1 MTNWVTSYV
10 SWLFR
15 FRWLSL
21 LAIFAVTA
29 AGFSGLQHARF
40 KGDYRVFFGPDNPQL
55 AAHDKL
61 ERTYT
66 KADNILFIIQPAEGD
81 VFQPH
86 VLKAIKFVTEK
97 SWLLPR
103 AIRVDSITNY
113 QHVSATEDDL
123 IVADLVGDPYAMSEA
138 DLVLAKEVALHE
150 PFLAGRGISR
160 DARTTGVSTTF
171 QLPDEPGLVVPSI
184 AAAARAIQAEA
195 REQYPDIRFEISG
208 TVMLNNSFIESAQG
222 DMATLYPWMMVFLA
236 VTMLIFLRS
245 AFGALSAMIVV
256 FLSATFAYGMVSW
269 FGVAITSPSTIGY
282 VIILTVAI
290 ADSIHVMITMLAQ
303 MRIGVG
309 KREAISESLRINM
322 QPVFLTT
329 LTTAIGF
336 LSLNFSDSPPLSDLG
351 NICAIG
357 ATAAFF
363 YSITLLPILLDLF
376 PVKARKGVGRD
387 RDFLLKIVDFVERHR
402 VGVLVTTLALSVSSV
417 LAIVVLKPEVNDK
430 FVEFFSKDVDFR
442 KASDFSMENLTGIYI
457 VEFSIGAGES
467 SGISDPGY
475 LNRLDQF
482 VDWIKAYPPSEA
494 TGGGIAHVNTFA
506 YVPKRLNVSMHGG
519 DRSYYEIPD
528 DRQLAAQYLLMYEMS
543 LPEGQDLNNQINVD
557 KSSTRVTVTLG
568 DVSSVYMRAFGS
580 AATAWLE
587 FNQPEHMHSQA
598 SGVTLI
604 FSYLTERNVKAMI
617 KGTLVAF
624 LLISA
629 TLMISLRS
637 IRMGLISL
645 APNMIPAVIV
655 FGIWTIA
662 YGKIGMYAAFVT
674 ATALGLIVDFTV
686 HFLSK
691 YLRARRE
698 KDLLPE
704 GAVRYAITTVGSA
717 LWVSAFVLIVGFSAL
732 MFSDWL
738 INALMGLLT
747 AMIIAVA
754 LIIDFT
760 FLPSL
765 VLLFDREKEKDT
777 DELVQQPA

>member
-1 MTNWVTSYV
+1 MNNWVTSYV
-10 SWLFR
+10 SWLLR
-15 FRWLSL
+15 FRWLVL
-21 LAIFAVTA
+21 IGVIAVTV
-29 AGFSGLQHARF
+29 AGGWGFTKFQF
-40 KGDYRVFFGPDNPQL
+40 KGDYRIFFGPDNPQL

-66 KADNILFIIQPAEGD
+66 KADNVLFIVKPDEGD
-81 VFQPH
+81 VFQPR
-86 VLKAIKFVTEK
+86 VLEAIKFVTER

-113 QHVSATEDDL
+113 QHVSADEDDL
-123 IVADLVGDPYAMSEA
+123 TVADLIDDPYSLSPKELVEA
-138 DLVLAKEVALHE
+138 REIALRE
-150 PFLAGRGISR
+150 PFLAGRGISL

-171 QLPDEPGLVVPSI
+171 QLPDEPGVVVPQI
-184 AAAARAIQAEA
+184 AAVAREIQAEA
-195 REQYPDIRFEISG
+195 REKFPNIRFEISG
-208 TVMLNNSFIESAQG
+208 TVMLNNSFVEVARNDSS
-222 DMATLYPWMMVFLA
+222 TLFPLMFLFLA
-236 VTMLIFLRS
+236 GTMVIFLRS
-245 AFGALSAMIVV
+245 GFGALSAMIVV
-256 FLSATFAYGMVSW
+256 LLSASVAYGLASW
-269 FGVAITSPSTIGY
+269 FGIAITSPSTSGF
-282 VIILTVAI
+282 VIILTVAV
-290 ADSIHVMITMLAQ
+290 ADSIHIMITMFAQ
-303 MRIGVG
+303 MRGG
-309 KREAISESLRINM
+309 LAKRDAISESLRINM

-336 LSLNFSDSPPLSDLG
+336 LSLNFSDSPPIGDLG
-351 NICAIG
+351 NICAMG
-357 ATAAFF
+357 TTAAFF
-363 YSITLLPILLDLF
+363 YSVFLLPILLDLF
-376 PVKARKGVGRD
+376 PMKSREGHGRD
-387 RDFLLKIVDFVERHR
+387 REFLLGIVDFVERHR
-402 VGVLVTTLALSVSSV
+402 QGVLASTVAIVAVSVF
-417 LAIVVLKPEVNDK
+417 AIVVLKPDVNDK
-430 FVEFFSKDVDFR
+430 FVDFFSEDMDFR
-442 KASDFSMENLTGIYI
+442 NASDFSMENLTGIYI

-467 SGISDPGY
+467 SGISEPAY

-482 VDWIKAYPPSEA
+482 VDWIKAYPPYEA
-494 TGGGIAHVNTFA
+494 TGEGIAHVNTFA
-506 YVPKRLNVSMHGG
+506 YVPKRLNVSMHGD
-519 DRSYYEIPD
+519 DRSYYRIPD

-568 DVSSVYMRAFGS
+568 DVSSRYMRSFGS
-580 AATAWLE
+580 DASAWLE
-587 FNQPEHMHSQA
+587 ANQPDYMHSQA

-604 FSYLTERNVKAMI
+604 FSFLTERNVKSMI
-617 KGTLVAF
+617 KGTLIAF

-637 IRMGLISL
+637 VRMGLISL

-655 FGIWTIA
+655 FGIWTII
-662 YGKIGMYAAFVT
+662 YGEIGMYAAFVT

-698 KDLLPE
+698 KELPPE
-704 GAVRYAITTVGSA
+704 GAVRYAMSTVGSA

-732 MFSDWL
+732 MWSDFL

-747 AMIIAVA
+747 AMIIVVA
-754 LIIDFT
+754 LITDFT